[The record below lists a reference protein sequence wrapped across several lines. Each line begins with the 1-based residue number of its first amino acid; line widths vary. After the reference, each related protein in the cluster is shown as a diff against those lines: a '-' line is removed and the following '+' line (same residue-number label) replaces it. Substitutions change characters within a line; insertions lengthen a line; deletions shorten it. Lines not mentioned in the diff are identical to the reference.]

1 MLSKNMLNRKGVSP
15 VIATVLLVAMVIVL
29 ALIVFLWF
37 RGITKEA
44 VTKFGGTNI
53 EIVCNDVSFVSDYSS
68 GILSISNE
76 GNVPIYSIEL
86 KEVAGGSHK
95 TESIK
100 DLSGRWPEAGLN
112 QGGIYSSEDLSS
124 DFSEAE
130 RIIIIPVLVGTSK
143 NGERTHVCG
152 EAQGQELIL

>member
-1 MLSKNMLNRKGVSP
+1 MIMLRNRKGVSP

-29 ALIVFLWF
+29 ALIIFLWF
-37 RGITKEA
+37 KGITKEA

-53 EIVCNDVSFVSDYSS
+53 EIVCNDVKFASDYSS
-68 GILSISNE
+68 GILSVSNE

-86 KEVAGGSHK
+86 KELSSGSHK

-100 DLSGRWPEAGLN
+100 DLSGRWPESGLN
-112 QGGIYSSEDLSS
+112 QGGIFSSEDLSA

-130 RIIIIPVLVGTSK
+130 RIVLIPVLVGTSK

-152 EAQGQELIL
+152 EGLGQELIL